1 MKITILNTSILT
13 QYGRF
18 DYVPA
23 TLEQAKKFVQSSE
36 NEVHSAVGHKST
48 ADVLTTLLG
57 IEVPV
62 NRVNYEQQ
70 RGEVALVFK
79 LRERPEEGKIL
90 TTEEIEAIGYDFGLI
105 FRL

>member
-1 MKITILNTSILT
+1 MKVTILNTSILT
-13 QYGRF
+13 TYGRF

-23 TLEQAKKFVQSSE
+23 TLEQAKEILKA
-36 NEVHSAVGHKST
+36 NDVHSAVGHKST

-57 IEVPV
+57 IEVPI

-70 RGEVALVFK
+70 RDEVALVFK
-79 LRERPEEGKIL
+79 LRSRPEEGKIL

-105 FRL
+105 FKI